1 MGKNIVG
8 KKPKRSVRWLKLF
21 CICLGL
27 FMLWQIGSQYQRHQ
41 YMLVE
46 VARQEALLQA
56 AQQNYADLQN
66 QLELLFN
73 DSYLEQL
80 ARRNLGMVR
89 AGEIIV
95 MQAEVGDIPEL
106 NPHLNAAD
114 VNY

>member
-1 MGKNIVG
+1 MDKKAVS

-41 YMLVE
+41 YMLAE
-46 VARQEALLQA
+46 VARHEALLQA
-56 AQQNYADLQN
+56 AQQEHAYLQG

-89 AGEIIV
+89 EGEIIV
-95 MQAEVGDIPEL
+95 MQAEISDIPEL
-106 NPHLNAAD
+106 NPHLNVD
-114 VNY
+114 DMNY

>member
-1 MGKNIVG
+1 MAKNTAIR
-8 KKPKRSVRWLKLF
+8 KTKRSVRWLKLL
-21 CICLGL
+21 CICLFF

-41 YMLVE
+41 SMLAE
-46 VARQEALLQA
+46 VARHESQLQA
-56 AQQNYADLQN
+56 ALQYHIDLQN

-95 MQAEVGDIPEL
+95 MQAEIGDIPEL
-106 NPHLNAAD
+106 NPNLNEAD